1 MVDTERYRC
10 PVCKASF
17 RGANLCPRC
26 GATLDPILRIIA
38 EASALRAKAAQLV
51 QSGHFEEARQA
62 AARAQR
68 YDATETGKNLLL
80 LIQWYLKNTA
90 MDSQTTE
97 I

>member
-26 GATLDPILRIIA
+26 GASLDPILRIAA
-38 EASALRAKAAQLV
+38 EASALRAKAATLLQC
-51 QSGHFEEARQA
+51 GHFEEARQT

-68 YDATETGKNLLL
+68 YDATETGRKLLL
-80 LIQWYLKNTA
+80 LIQWCLKNVV
-90 MDSQTTE
+90 MDSEATE